1 MKSTAEGLA
10 QLLRPEIPRGLHLV
24 RGGGRAAGREVPE
37 CALCHRNGVSWGE
50 PDARCQVL
58 LEEAAQR
65 SERLTVTSPR
75 QQLSGMTGGDPRV
88 RPQLSRHQAALGTS
102 PSQAGYSSPTGRN
115 ETLCLPVRSS

>member
-10 QLLRPEIPRGLHLV
+10 QLLRPEILRGLHLV
-24 RGGGRAAGREVPE
+24 RGGRRAAGREVPE

-75 QQLSGMTGGDPRV
+75 QQLV
-88 RPQLSRHQAALGTS
+88 
-102 PSQAGYSSPTGRN
+102 
-115 ETLCLPVRSS
+115 V